1 MDLSECNFDMT
12 VLSSEDLLQDFTCL
26 LCYGVAINPLKC
38 DKCEQIYCSR
48 CLPKTVTPD
57 GQMNSYG
64 AYTCYKKCGSRKVVG
79 LSRIEKNILN
89 SLSFQCQHADEHG
102 CTAVVKYEFYKKHL
116 QEECV
121 HKLVFPE
128 EVKKEQMATKNGQ
141 ISDHTEIIPEGANL
155 ARLFFMEGD
164 EPLEPE
170 PIEEPVR
177 MVEEE
182 EEDIDMGN
190 LFGDDDDY

>member
-1 MDLSECNFDMT
+1 
-12 VLSSEDLLQDFTCL
+12 
-26 LCYGVAINPLKC
+26 
-38 DKCEQIYCSR
+38 
-48 CLPKTVTPD
+48 
-57 GQMNSYG
+57 
-64 AYTCYKKCGSRKVVG
+64 
-79 LSRIEKNILN
+79 
-89 SLSFQCQHADEHG
+89 
-102 CTAVVKYEFYKKHL
+102 
-116 QEECV
+116 
-121 HKLVFPE
+121 
-128 EVKKEQMATKNGQ
+128 MAAKNGQ
-141 ISDHTEIIPEGANL
+141 ISDHTEIIPAGANL